1 MGIMTIIILMIVLI
15 YFLKVVRR
23 EICAMVTKGTL
34 TEGEALLA
42 NPEPSYILSVAEDS
56 QYSSKK
62 SQDGHTIG
70 VCIIDVSTSKFIVGQ
85 VSGFMIPAF
94 VFKCTYAHKTTIKLN
109 RFLESRI
116 VYCVASY
123 H

>member
-1 MGIMTIIILMIVLI
+1 MTIFILVIVLL
-15 YFLKVVRR
+15 YSLQVVRR

-34 TEGEALLA
+34 TEGESLLS
-42 NPEPSYILSVAEDS
+42 NPDPSYILSVTEDS

-85 VSGFMIPAF
+85 VGGFMILTF
-94 VFKCTYAHKTTIKLN
+94 IFRCTY
-109 RFLESRI
+109 
-116 VYCVASY
+116 V
-123 H
+123 

>member
-1 MGIMTIIILMIVLI
+1 MTILILVIVLL
-15 YFLKVVRR
+15 YSLKVVRR

-34 TEGEALLA
+34 TEGESLLA
-42 NPEPSYILSVAEDS
+42 NPDPSYILSVTEDF

-85 VSGFMIPAF
+85 VGGFMILAF
-94 VFKCTYAHKTTIKLN
+94 IFKCT
-109 RFLESRI
+109 
-116 VYCVASY
+116 
-123 H
+123 